1 MESRHLRYA
10 LAVAE
15 HQHFGRAAAALGI
28 AQPPLSQQ
36 IAALER
42 ELGARLFDRT
52 ARGVFPTAAGEAFL
66 ARARRALAEMSAAVS
81 DAGRA
86 ARGETGRLRL
96 GFIGSALLE
105 LLPSVLGQFIRD
117 RPEVRL
123 GLAEMS
129 TRRSTA
135 ALLAGEL
142 DIAIGRGAP
151 RGAGAEDLVS
161 VTVGRDHLVAVVGAA
176 HPFAGQSKVSV
187 EQLRGQ
193 HLIVAPADEEP
204 VVAAWLTALLDEGTE
219 ASTPARSGGVTE
231 AWDAH
236 TIIGLASCGVGVG
249 LGPACLRVAARPD
262 VQVCEVSPRVELPEL
277 VMSFRTQDRS
287 PVLAAFLDITR
298 ERCPGVA
305 EQLER
310 RLGPT
315 RQSSP
320 SRPRNPAPPAFEEQ
334 GPGATQTSPSG
345 D

>member
-117 RPEVRL
+117 RPDVRL
-123 GLAEMS
+123 GLEEMS

-193 HLIVAPADEEP
+193 HLILAPADEEP
-204 VVAAWLTALLDEGTE
+204 VVAAWLAALLDEGTE
-219 ASTPARSGGVTE
+219 ASTPTRSGGVTE

-310 RLGPT
+310 RLGPS

-320 SRPRNPAPPAFEEQ
+320 S
-334 GPGATQTSPSG
+334 G

>member
-10 LAVAE
+10 LALAE

-42 ELGARLFDRT
+42 ELDARLFDRT

-105 LLPSVLGQFIRD
+105 LLPSVLGGFVRD

-123 GLAEMS
+123 GLQEMS

-151 RGAGAEDLVS
+151 RGAGAEELVS

-176 HPFAGQSKVSV
+176 HPFAGQRGVSV

-193 HLIVAPADEEP
+193 HLIIAPADEEP
-204 VVAAWLTALLDEGTE
+204 VVAAWLTTLLGEGSEAPARAGGFTE
-219 ASTPARSGGVTE
+219 ARDV
-231 AWDAH
+231 H

-262 VQVCEVSPRVELPEL
+262 TRVCEVSPRVELPEL
-277 VMSFRTQDRS
+277 VMSFRAQDRS
-287 PVLAAFLDITR
+287 PVLAAFLDTTR
-298 ERCPGVA
+298 ERCPGVS
-305 EQLER
+305 ERLER
-310 RLGPT
+310 HLGA
-315 RQSSP
+315 R
-320 SRPRNPAPPAFEEQ
+320 R
-334 GPGATQTSPSG
+334 
-345 D
+345 

>member
-1 MESRHLRYA
+1 MEARHLRYA
-10 LAVAE
+10 LALAE

-66 ARARRALAEMSAAVS
+66 ARAHRALAEMSAAVS

-105 LLPSVLGQFIRD
+105 LLPSVLGRFIHD
-117 RPEVRL
+117 HPGVRL
-123 GLAEMS
+123 GLQEMS

-142 DIAIGRGAP
+142 DVAIGRGAP
-151 RGAGAEDLVS
+151 RGAGAEDLVA

-176 HPFAGQSKVSV
+176 HPFAGQRKVSTD
-187 EQLRGQ
+187 QLKGQ

-204 VVAAWLTALLDEGTE
+204 VVAGWLAGLLGEG
-219 ASTPARSGGVTE
+219 ADAPARTGGVTE
-231 AWDAH
+231 ARDVH

-249 LGPACLRVAARPD
+249 LGPACLRVAARPGTR
-262 VQVCEVSPRVELPEL
+262 VCEVSPRVELPEL
-277 VMSFRTQDRS
+277 VMSFRAQDRS

-298 ERCPGVA
+298 ELCPEVS
-305 EQLER
+305 ERLER
-310 RLGPT
+310 RIGP
-315 RQSSP
+315 R
-320 SRPRNPAPPAFEEQ
+320 
-334 GPGATQTSPSG
+334 
-345 D
+345 

>member
-1 MESRHLRYA
+1 MEARHMRYA
-10 LAVAE
+10 LALAD
-15 HQHFGRAAAALGI
+15 HQHFGRAAASLGI

-66 ARARRALAEMSAAVS
+66 ARARRALAEMSAAAS

-105 LLPSVLGQFIRD
+105 LLPSLLGRFIRE

-123 GLAEMS
+123 GLHEMS
-129 TRRSTA
+129 TCQSAA
-135 ALLAGEL
+135 ALLDGEL

-161 VTVGRDHLVAVVGAA
+161 VTVGRDRLVAVVGSG
-176 HPFAGQSKVSV
+176 HPLAGQPKVGV

-193 HLIVAPADEEP
+193 HLIVAPQDEEP
-204 VVAAWLTALLDEGTE
+204 VVAGWLDALLGDG
-219 ASTPARSGGVTE
+219 AGAAAPGGGVTE
-231 AWDAH
+231 ARDVH

-249 LGPACLRVAARPD
+249 LGPACLRVAARPGTW
-262 VQVCEVSPRVELPEL
+262 VCEVSPRVELPDL
-277 VMSFRTQDRS
+277 VMSFRAQDRS
-287 PVLAAFLDITR
+287 PVLAAFLDTAR
-298 ERCPGVA
+298 ELCPGVN
-305 EQLER
+305 ERLER
-310 RLGPT
+310 LDR
-315 RQSSP
+315 R
-320 SRPRNPAPPAFEEQ
+320 
-334 GPGATQTSPSG
+334 
-345 D
+345 